1 MERENEII
9 QAIIKEISDIDGS
22 FEREIEVFHDDEYSS
37 LTSLLVSGHIEFTN
51 AFPGTYD
58 LPPDKGDRDITL
70 YIDDV
75 ASFEN
80 GEEINLNLDLN
91 YIINEVKKSL

>member
-1 MERENEII
+1 MEKENEII
-9 QAIIKEISDIDGS
+9 QAIIKEISDIDGC
-22 FEREIEVFHDDEYSS
+22 FEREIEVNHSDSITY
-37 LTSLLVSGHIEFTN
+37 LNIWGRIEFTN

-58 LPPDKGDRDITL
+58 LPSDKGTREVTL

-75 ASFEN
+75 MSFEIFEI
-80 GEEINLNLDLN
+80 GEEINLNLNLN